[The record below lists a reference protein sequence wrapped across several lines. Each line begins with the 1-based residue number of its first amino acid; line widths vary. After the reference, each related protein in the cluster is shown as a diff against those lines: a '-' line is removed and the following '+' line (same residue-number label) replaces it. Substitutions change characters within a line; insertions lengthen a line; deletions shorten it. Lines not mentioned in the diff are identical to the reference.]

1 VADVTLARP
10 HGRGREWFEAHASP
24 ILLAVVVVFTTIN
37 GVYFWTRPAEP
48 PRRAL
53 VDFVAAHSGPNDE
66 VLLWTW
72 RPELLFQVN
81 RRFATRQLVNGP
93 LIGLPDR
100 RRPGTR
106 RPGVPGLWP
115 VFLRDLAA
123 APPRLLFDA
132 VPGGSEWPMERFSEL
147 GPFLSSYHPCRVIDD
162 VCVYLRKG

>member
-1 VADVTLARP
+1 VPKVILAR
-10 HGRGREWFEAHASP
+10 HTARWREWFESRAFP
-24 ILLAVVVVFTTIN
+24 IMLAVVAVFTTIN
-37 GVYFWTRPAEP
+37 AVYLWTRPLEP

-53 VDFVAAHSGPNDE
+53 VEFVAAHSGPDDE

-93 LIGLPDR
+93 LIGMPER
-100 RRPGTR
+100 RRPGIR

-115 VFLRDLAA
+115 IFLRDLAA

-132 VPGGSEWPMERFSEL
+132 VPGRSEWPMERFWDLRS
-147 GPFLSSYHPCRVIDD
+147 FLSGYHPCRVIDD